1 MDSFSGLRFV
11 EYFAIFTIVGLLS
24 YKFVRNIQIIFSN
37 YNPINELVL
46 MIMWCLIWMGVS
58 SLIRRLLKKVLV
70 EEKV

>member
-1 MDSFSGLRFV
+1 MDNFSGQRFI
-11 EYFAIFTIVGLLS
+11 EHFAIFIIVGLLS

-46 MIMWCLIWMGVS
+46 MIIWWLIWMGVN